1 MTAYSLLICIVP
13 HDSGEF
19 VAESAASAGASG
31 GTVIMARGT
40 ASNSI
45 LRVLGLG
52 DTSKDIAYIVIPSAR
67 KQQIIDAVVKA
78 ASIKRQH
85 FGILFSIDVSDIIKT
100 GSVTGGDDSMTAI
113 KKHRMITI
121 IVKRGYADDVMA
133 AARKAGAGGGT
144 IINARGTAKEGDKKF
159 FGMEIVPEK
168 EMLVILA
175 DEEKTEPIIEAV
187 KSLKCLAEPG
197 SGIAFCSEADDFTML
212 GKGNG

>member
-13 HDSGEF
+13 HDYGEF
-19 VAESAASAGASG
+19 IAEAAASAGAPG
-31 GTVIMARGT
+31 GTVVMGRGT

-52 DTSKDIAYIVIPSAR
+52 DTSKDIACIVVPSAVKR
-67 KQQIIDAVVKA
+67 DIIDAVVA
-78 ASIKRQH
+78 AGAEKKPH
-85 FGILFSIDVSDIIKT
+85 FGILFSTDVSNVIKT
-100 GSVTGGDDSMTAI
+100 GSITGGDDAVTAA

-144 IINARGTAKEGDKKF
+144 IINARGTAKEGDRKF

-175 DEEKTEPIIEAV
+175 GAEKADAIIEAV
-187 KSLKCLAEPG
+187 RALPCLADPG

-212 GKGNG
+212 GRKEN